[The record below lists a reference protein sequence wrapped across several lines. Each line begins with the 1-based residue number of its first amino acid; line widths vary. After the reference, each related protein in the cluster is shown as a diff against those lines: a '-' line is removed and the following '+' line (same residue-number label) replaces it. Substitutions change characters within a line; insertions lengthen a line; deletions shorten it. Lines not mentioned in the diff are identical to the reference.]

1 MINFILALWSLA
13 ITQRATAWD
22 TSQIENYADSI
33 KTVDYNSRSRWDVLH
48 PSTFDSLLDTW
59 KRQQKVFASAKAS
72 RCPSLCSDVGPY
84 PEKWAVYADLDRLK
98 ACNETVLFGV
108 NIFNNLPDGVART
121 SIRVC
126 TADVD
131 RSPPSSRRDGNAS
144 PESRP
149 SNEQLV
155 TSAIR
160 LALGGKKAEAYLTDD
175 VMAAGRQIINYVNN
189 KPTVNGNQPTLA
201 LVSVR
206 DNVMMGVYTGHRARQ
221 QGIHETLL
229 EKVLAEVQ
237 QNGTS
242 DSILMELC
250 DNDSKRG
257 ADYIVGVAASTVGN
271 FSFVQEAAITWA
283 YGKCMTDDI
292 AMTVLPKVYSGVT
305 WNVLNVSP
313 NFTSSVNKKEMTR
326 DTPKVRHDGTC
337 ITRQAVSGDS
347 CASLAAKCGISPA
360 DFTKYNS
367 YDKSLCSKL
376 VPGQHVCCR
385 RLPDLRPKP
394 GKDGVCHV
402 YTTNGGDTCST
413 IAAAHGL
420 EASDIEKFNKKTW
433 NFPGCKNLWAHIK
446 ICLSKG
452 DPPMPAEI
460 AVPGTKRPKRG
471 TDLADLNPCP
481 LNACCNIWGNCGV
494 TAEFCTESGSESGAP
509 GTAAPGENGCI
520 SNCGV
525 EIVKSDAPEK
535 PIRIGYFEAWNAK
548 RPCLNMRADQISTDE
563 YTHIHFAFPNV
574 TEDFKINVSNIQKEF
589 DRFKKLTGVKRVV
602 SLGGWAFSN
611 DAATVHIL
619 RNAVLLQNQVTFQ
632 RNIVDF
638 LEEHEL
644 DGIDLDWE
652 YPEAMDIDG
661 TPPGSE
667 LEGDLLAVFIKRLRK
682 SMPEGKSIS
691 FAAPSSYWYLR
702 AYPIEVMAPFVNYV
716 VYMTY
721 DLHGQWDHGNAF
733 TSPGC
738 PSGNC
743 LRSHINMTETI
754 TALSML
760 TKAGMP
766 SNKIAVG
773 ITSYGRSFHMAEKN
787 CYSEWCLFTGTRV
800 KSEATPGICTGEPG
814 YIANAEIEEM
824 REHYLTHI
832 KSDLLADI
840 IVYNDTEYVS
850 YMTDEHKTARKA
862 LYDMWHMAGTSD
874 WAVDLQSYSYDDY
887 YNEDYVSEPLAKCD
901 GTYDNIDDVHNDKG
915 NIPNHCINKY
925 VIGALGKML
934 KKAVGEYSEI
944 MDDDYDKK
952 FEYFADALRQ
962 QWRSGMSNLF
972 SKHLD
977 EHFDCFRK
985 QGGGLVDHAC
995 PPFDK
1000 SPGLSTKIVLK
1011 VKDEDKLKKFILE
1024 EYTIDWDNI
1033 EFVEISLEDNGSGH
1047 GCNLGPCGMYF
1058 IAGVPRL
1065 KRNADVPNPKSS
1077 VAESISNLRKL
1088 PDVLLNTAKDIN
1100 DLPADSSPEDVID
1113 GAMLPVF
1120 MVMTATEAMNQ
1131 VADIG
1136 EELEEA
1142 ERKWI
1147 IGMIVTAILFVIPAI
1162 GSALTAVTGIAMIAR
1177 VATLAA
1183 EAGNAVYGAIDIAE
1197 NPENAVAGIFGI
1209 VLGIA
1214 GVGSAVKGVWK
1225 EAALLRRG
1233 FKAAD
1238 LASLGGG
1245 VKSKVDLVDSM
1256 VKVCR
1261 IKS

>member
-1 MINFILALWSLA
+1 MVAL
-13 ITQRATAWD
+13 
-22 TSQIENYADSI
+22 
-33 KTVDYNSRSRWDVLH
+33 
-48 PSTFDSLLDTW
+48 
-59 KRQQKVFASAKAS
+59 
-72 RCPSLCSDVGPY
+72 
-84 PEKWAVYADLDRLK
+84 KWAVYADLDRLK
-98 ACNETVLFGV
+98 ACNETLLFDV

-126 TADVD
+126 TADFD
-131 RSPPSSRRDGNAS
+131 RPSPLTGRDDDAS
-144 PESRP
+144 TESRP

-160 LALGGKKAEAYLTDD
+160 LALSGKKAEAHLTDD
-175 VMAAGRQIINYVNN
+175 VLAAGRQIVNYVNN

-201 LVSVR
+201 FSSVR
-206 DNVMMGVYTGHRARQ
+206 DNIMMGLYTGHRARQ

-237 QNGTS
+237 QNGAS

-250 DNDSKRG
+250 DNDPKRG
-257 ADYIVGVAASTVGN
+257 ANYIVGVAASTVGN
-271 FSFVQEAAITWA
+271 FSFVQEAAVTWA
-283 YGKCMTDDI
+283 DGKCMTDNT
-292 AMTVLPKVYSGVT
+292 AMTVLPKAYSGVT
-305 WNVLNVSP
+305 WN
-313 NFTSSVNKKEMTR
+313 
-326 DTPKVRHDGTC
+326 
-337 ITRQAVSGDS
+337 A
-347 CASLAAKCGISPA
+347 
-360 DFTKYNS
+360 
-367 YDKSLCSKL
+367 
-376 VPGQHVCCR
+376 
-385 RLPDLRPKP
+385 
-394 GKDGVCHV
+394 
-402 YTTNGGDTCST
+402 
-413 IAAAHGL
+413 
-420 EASDIEKFNKKTW
+420 
-433 NFPGCKNLWAHIK
+433 
-446 ICLSKG
+446 LS
-452 DPPMPAEI
+452 
-460 AVPGTKRPKRG
+460 
-471 TDLADLNPCP
+471 
-481 LNACCNIWGNCGV
+481 
-494 TAEFCTESGSESGAP
+494 
-509 GTAAPGENGCI
+509 
-520 SNCGV
+520 
-525 EIVKSDAPEK
+525 
-535 PIRIGYFEAWNAK
+535 
-548 RPCLNMRADQISTDE
+548 

-574 TEDFKINVSNIQKEF
+574 TEDFKIDVSNIQTEF
-589 DRFKKLTGVKRVV
+589 DRFKKLTGVKKVV

-619 RNAVLLQNQVTFQ
+619 RSAVLLQNQAAFQ

-644 DGIDLDWE
+644 DGIDIDWE

-661 TPPGSE
+661 TPPGNE
-667 LEGDLLAVFIKRLRK
+667 LEGDLLAVFIKRLRE
-682 SMPEGKSIS
+682 SMLKGKSIS

-702 AYPIEVMAPFVNYV
+702 AYPIEIMAPFVDYV

-754 TALSML
+754 TALSMM

-773 ITSYGRSFHMAEKN
+773 ITSYGRSFHMAEQD

-850 YMTDEHKTARKA
+850 YMADEHKAGRKA

-874 WAVDLQSYSYDDY
+874 WAIDLQSYSYDDY
-887 YNEDYVSEPLAKCD
+887 YNEDYVLKPLTKCD
-901 GTYDNIDDVHNDKG
+901 GTYDNINDVHNDKG
-915 NIPNHCINKY
+915 NIPNHCISKY

-934 KKAVGEYSEI
+934 EKAVGEYGKI
-944 MDDDYDKK
+944 MDDGYDKK

-962 QWRSGMSNLF
+962 QWSAGMSNLF
-972 SKHLD
+972 SKHLG

-995 PPFDK
+995 PPFEK
-1000 SPGLSTKIVLK
+1000 SPGLSAKIVLK

-1024 EYTIDWDNI
+1024 EYAIDWDNI
-1033 EFVEISLEDNGSGH
+1033 EFVQIPQEDNGSGH
-1047 GCNLGPCGMYF
+1047 GCNFGPCGLYF
-1058 IAGVPRL
+1058 IDGVPHL
-1065 KRNADVPNPKSS
+1065 KRDADVPNPKSS

-1088 PDVLLNTAKDIN
+1088 PDVLRDTAKDIN

-1120 MVMTATEAMNQ
+1120 MVMTATEAMNKN
-1131 VADIG
+1131 ADIG
-1136 EELEEA
+1136 EELEET

-1162 GSALTAVTGIAMIAR
+1162 GSALTAVTGIVMIAR

-1183 EAGNAVYGAIDIAE
+1183 EAGSAVCGAIDIAE
-1197 NPENAVAGIFGI
+1197 SPENAVAGIFGI

-1225 EAALLRRG
+1225 EAASLRRG

-1238 LASLGGG
+1238 LASLGGD
-1245 VKSKVDLVDSM
+1245 VKNKVDLVDSM

-1261 IKS
+1261 IKL